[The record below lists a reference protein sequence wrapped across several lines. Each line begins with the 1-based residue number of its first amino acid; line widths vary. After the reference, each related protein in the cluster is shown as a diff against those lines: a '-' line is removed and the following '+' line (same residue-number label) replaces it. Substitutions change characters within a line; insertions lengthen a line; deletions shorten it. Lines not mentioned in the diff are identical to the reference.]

1 MAIDPDDPTTR
12 YNVACF
18 YAQIGE
24 LDKALGHASLSLPLS
39 GHVKREE
46 SYDAP
51 YPIFWNQER
60 F

>member
-24 LDKALGHASLSLPLS
+24 LDTGSCQL
-39 GHVKREE
+39 
-46 SYDAP
+46 
-51 YPIFWNQER
+51 IFAAER
-60 F
+60 TR